1 MRCCKCNAEIPD
13 GSKFCMECGA
23 KQDVL
28 QKCPSCGAE
37 GLPLEAKFC
46 PNCGKSLKQESTIKQ
61 PVAPADVRDLFF
73 PIQGITLGKTT
84 KDDAKRLGK
93 KVELNLDNEYAFHAK
108 CEEICDGYISESGP
122 TFCLKNRSYVANQM
136 SFMSPKYDY
145 PEEWT
150 ERLGL
155 SPDSTRNE
163 WISFFRKYGFS
174 VKETHYDSGFFKN
187 TDFVDAIS
195 KDKHLH
201 FELLFLSSTNK
212 LGQLTADYQ

>member
-1 MRCCKCNAEIPD
+1 
-13 GSKFCMECGA
+13 
-23 KQDVL
+23 
-28 QKCPSCGAE
+28 
-37 GLPLEAKFC
+37 
-46 PNCGKSLKQESTIKQ
+46 
-61 PVAPADVRDLFF
+61 
-73 PIQGITLGKTT
+73 
-84 KDDAKRLGK
+84 
-93 KVELNLDNEYAFHAK
+93 
-108 CEEICDGYISESGP
+108 
-122 TFCLKNRSYVANQM
+122 
-136 SFMSPKYDY
+136 MSPKYDY